1 MPGGADYGAG
11 VGMFQVDVSV
21 ANGDDGSRSF
31 GERFRVDTGALYTF
45 IPEDRLHAIGVQPL
59 LGRDLILADGRRERR
74 LMGEARLTIDGLEGS
89 LTCPVI
95 FAPAGSLYL
104 LGATALE
111 AFGVDVDPAAK
122 RLKPTLAIVGG
133 FLGSMPMPTD
143 LSERPAGQGEA

>member
-1 MPGGADYGAG
+1 
-11 VGMFQVDVSV
+11 MFQVGVSV
-21 ANGDDGSRSF
+21 INGADRSRSF
-31 GERFRVDTGALYTF
+31 DERFWVDTGALYTF
-45 IPEDRLHAIGVQPL
+45 IPEDRLHAIGIAPL

-111 AFGVDVDPAAK
+111 AFGVDVDPASQ
-122 RLKPTLAIVGG
+122 RLKPILAIVGG
-133 FLGSMPMPTD
+133 FLGSMPTD
-143 LSERPAGQGEA
+143 SSERFEERRVR